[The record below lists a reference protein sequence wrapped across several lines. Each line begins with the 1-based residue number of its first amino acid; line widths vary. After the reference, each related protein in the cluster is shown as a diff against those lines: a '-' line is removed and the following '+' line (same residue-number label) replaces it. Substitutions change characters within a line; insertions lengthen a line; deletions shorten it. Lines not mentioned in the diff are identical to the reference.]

1 MSGAAPKG
9 SRNHI
14 RLSGAGGDRAKILDR
29 GRAPGGRP
37 RTTVRV
43 RERAGPPREATATPK
58 VVAVVW
64 LVLTAGLGA
73 LSLSAAPHQESPGR
87 TGRLTIPR

>member
-9 SRNHI
+9 GRNHI
-14 RLSGAGGDRAKILDR
+14 RLSGAGVDRAKFLDR

-37 RTTVRV
+37 RTTVRAQA
-43 RERAGPPREATATPK
+43 RAGPPRGATAIPK
-58 VVAVVW
+58 VVAAVW
-64 LVLTAGLGA
+64 LVLAAGLGTLA
-73 LSLSAAPHQESPGR
+73 PSATSPRRSPGR